1 MRRLCF
7 VHTKR
12 KEMAVIPSTK
22 AVANLFSQQYYTILH
37 IKPEESYR
45 FYENSSVATWDD
57 AKNAVTTLDGIREM
71 IMASDFKGCLVE
83 VEDVHSQDSLQGS
96 ILVVVTGLATGED
109 NSQRKFS
116 QTFVLAKHNTGF
128 FVINDILRFLD
139 DKEPKSTLVADSE
152 PVRVS
157 VDIGIQVDELSAADG
172 KSVSTDSIDAKV
184 TTVEIAETRR
194 PKQTVSEMVSSD
206 MKDLAPKSS
215 YLEMLSKGKTSS
227 TPTPA
232 TQFVRVSALDSLS
245 GQEKVVAA
253 QSGSPKAMT
262 IANIV
267 TKDEAPPTPT
277 KTTKNAAETIPTPKG
292 IYVGGLPPNTTVNDL
307 IDGVKKFGR
316 VRNVEG
322 VQVIVLEDK
331 YCYGFVHFQSADSAK
346 KAVEAKVITVKGK
359 EAYISYK
366 RFNRNA
372 RVAADGNGN
381 RGRSPSS
388 RGKSHSRAPS
398 CNGHSSNG
406 DTHHP
411 DANQHNNN
419 NNGHKSSD
427 GNGGEADDGWCD
439 PRRRRRRGRDQR
451 SNGEALQDH
460 KSSTAA
466 TSQQ

>member
-1 MRRLCF
+1 MF
-7 VHTKR
+7 FDA
-12 KEMAVIPSTK
+12 EMAVIPSTE

-139 DKEPKSTLVADSE
+139 DKEPKSADSE

-157 VDIGIQVDELSAADG
+157 ADIGIQVDELSAADG
-172 KSVSTDSIDAKV
+172 KSVSLDSIDAKV

-194 PKQTVSEMVSSD
+194 PKQTVSEVVASD

-232 TQFVRVSALDSLS
+232 THFVRVSALDGLS
-245 GQEKVVAA
+245 GQEKAKLIAVAP
-253 QSGSPKAMT
+253 QSGSPKAMVV
-262 IANIV
+262 ASPAKNV

-277 KTTKNAAETIPTPKG
+277 KTAAETIPAPKG

-307 IDGVKKFGR
+307 IDAVNKFGR
-316 VRNVEG
+316 VRQVEG

-346 KAVEAKVITVKGK
+346 KAVEAKAITVKGK
-359 EAYISYK
+359 QAYISYK
-366 RFNRNA
+366 RFSRNA
-372 RVAADGNGN
+372 RAIADGNGN

-406 DTHHP
+406 GKISFHLNCLSYDL
-411 DANQHNNN
+411 
-419 NNGHKSSD
+419 G
-427 GNGGEADDGWCD
+427 
-439 PRRRRRRGRDQR
+439 
-451 SNGEALQDH
+451 
-460 KSSTAA
+460 
-466 TSQQ
+466 